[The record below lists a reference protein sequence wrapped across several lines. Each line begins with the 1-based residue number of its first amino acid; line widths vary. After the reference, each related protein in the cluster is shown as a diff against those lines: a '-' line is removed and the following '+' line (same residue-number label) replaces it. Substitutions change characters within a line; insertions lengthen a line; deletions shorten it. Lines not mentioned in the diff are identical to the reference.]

1 MLPTVEQ
8 GATTITSAVAGDQQV
23 TLNWS
28 GPAGMDGYT
37 IYYTSDGSTPTTS
50 SDNIT
55 VTDGTATS
63 YVVGGL
69 TGGLNYN
76 FSIVANSGPDSSNL
90 EGPVAATPTSFT
102 GCTTSGTLSDPDADL
117 LVYYDFNK

>member
-1 MLPTVEQ
+1 M
-8 GATTITSAVAGDQQV
+8 S
-23 TLNWS
+23 S
-28 GPAGMDGYT
+28 YT

-55 VTDGTATS
+55 ITDGTATS
-63 YVVGGL
+63 YVASGL

-76 FSIVANSGPDSSNL
+76 FSIVANLGSDSSNL

-102 GCTTSGTLSDPDADL
+102 GCNTSGTLTDTDPDL
-117 LVYYDFNK
+117 GSLSLFKQLE